1 MEFNLEQI
9 DTLLSTTRAVRRRLD
24 FDREVPDEV
33 LLRCIDLAEQ
43 APSGGNVASRRW
55 LVIRDAD
62 TKARLAAL
70 YRDAGGRGLIET
82 AARLRGSTQPRERVV
97 TSAAY
102 LAQHLERVPVLVL
115 VTIWGTHDGSG
126 RPGLFDSVLQA
137 AWSFCLALRARG
149 LGSTWT
155 TLHLGRAHEV
165 AELLGIP
172 DGVTQVV
179 LLPVAYTQ
187 GTDFTPATRRPA
199 SAITW
204 FDRWGDTN
212 AHPRD
217 GRSLLAAGP
226 GVTVEVDIAAT
237 PTRVW
242 ELVRDINLPAR
253 FSTEFLGATWINTE
267 SPCVGAAFVGRNRQE
282 GGREWETT
290 SYIVAWEPPW
300 VLAWNVSDPAQPS
313 AQWRFELE
321 PLGSGTRLRQHVT
334 IGPGMSGTARAMAQH
349 PEHAQQILTRR
360 RDQLRR
366 NMERTTH
373 GIKQLAES
381 HSENPTAN
389 SSV

>member
-24 FDREVPDEV
+24 FTREVPDEV

-43 APSGGNVASRRW
+43 APSGGNVTSRRW
-55 LVIRDAD
+55 LVIRDPD

-82 AARLRGSTQPRERVV
+82 AERLHSSAQARERVV

-149 LGSTWT
+149 LGSAWT
-155 TLHLGRAHEV
+155 TLHLGRAQEV
-165 AELLGIP
+165 ADLLGIP

-179 LLPVAYTQ
+179 LLPVAYTH

-226 GVTVEVDIAAT
+226 GVTVEVDIAAA

-242 ELVRDINLPAR
+242 ELVSDINLPAR

-267 SPCVGAAFVGRNRQE
+267 SPRVGAAFVGRNRREE
-282 GGREWETT
+282 GGEWETT

-321 PLGSGTRLRQHVT
+321 PLGSGTRLRQQVT
-334 IGPGMSGTARAMAQH
+334 IGPAMSGTARAMAQQ
-349 PEHAQQILTRR
+349 PEQAQQILTRR

-373 GIKQLAES
+373 GIKQLAEL
-381 HSENPTAN
+381 HTEEKDA
-389 SSV
+389 

>member
-1 MEFNLEQI
+1 MEFNLQQI

-24 FDREVPDEV
+24 FTRKVPDEV

-43 APSGGNVASRRW
+43 APSGGNVTSRRW
-55 LVIRDAD
+55 LVIRDPD

-82 AARLRGSTQPRERVV
+82 AERLHSSAQARERVV

-102 LAQHLERVPVLVL
+102 LAQHLERVTVLVL

-149 LGSTWT
+149 LGSAWT
-155 TLHLGRAHEV
+155 TLHLGRAQEV
-165 AELLGIP
+165 ADLLGIP

-179 LLPVAYTQ
+179 LLPVAYTH

-226 GVTVEVDIAAT
+226 GVTVEVDIAAA

-242 ELVRDINLPAR
+242 ELVSDINLPAR

-267 SPCVGAAFVGRNRQE
+267 SPRVGAAFVGRNRRE
-282 GGREWETT
+282 EGREWETT

-321 PLGSGTRLRQHVT
+321 PLGSGTRLRQQVT
-334 IGPGMSGTARAMAQH
+334 IGPAMSGTARAMAQQ
-349 PEHAQQILTRR
+349 PEQAQQILTRR

-373 GIKQLAES
+373 GIKQLAEL
-381 HSENPTAN
+381 HTEEKDA
-389 SSV
+389 